1 MAIEPQTGPGGLP
14 ENINVPSKELTEA
27 MVDVNEANITP
38 NVTELEDGSA
48 IIGEIQEET
57 LEIMT
62 QQSMRQVRWVRNKL
76 PKVAKDLDK
85 KIQKIRKEVEAEVIE
100 EIKKDKR
107 YRLKEFFLK
116 RGVMLDENNKAHLHL
131 KV

>member
-48 IIGEIQEET
+48 IVGEIQEET
-57 LEIMT
+57 LEIMESMDLIR
-62 QQSMRQVRWVRNKL
+62 QQ
-76 PKVAKDLDK
+76 
-85 KIQKIRKEVEAEVIE
+85 IG
-100 EIKKDKR
+100 
-107 YRLKEFFLK
+107 LKYPN
-116 RGVMLDENNKAHLHL
+116 D
-131 KV
+131 